1 MQHCRFLFGGFVYSR
16 GTKSTV
22 SAHMMKHSESMI
34 ASDNSPEVLI
44 SMLHEHKSQDHQGSR
59 SEYIRQIVQQPT
71 TSSSVSPRRAPLPP
85 KTIVQFWHD
94 LKHLP
99 LDVED
104 CIQTWAAWKSEGFGH
119 HIFEESA
126 AEQFIARSLGPRHKS
141 AFERCYHPAMKSD
154 YFRLC
159 YIFLNGGLYVD
170 ADDVC
175 ITDDLN
181 HLTEDGRLKL
191 QPLCY
196 DVGTATMVPPQ
207 SFLAP
212 RAFDPQWIFY
222 FNNNPLI
229 AGPGHPV
236 IELALEQATLS
247 LGEGEVEEF
256 PEIQSATGPGNIS
269 RSIFELGMNSGYD
282 LESHITVLG
291 NWESLAVSKWPLS
304 YRNDARNW
312 RLSNQT
318 RFDGGKLV

>member
-1 MQHCRFLFGGFVYSR
+1 
-16 GTKSTV
+16 
-22 SAHMMKHSESMI
+22 MKHTESMI
-34 ASDNSPEVLI
+34 ASDSSPEALI
-44 SMLHEHKSQDHQGSR
+44 SMPREHENQDHQKAR

-71 TSSSVSPRRAPLPP
+71 TSPSFSPRRTHLPP
-85 KTIVQFWHD
+85 KTIVQFWHN
-94 LKHLP
+94 LNQLP
-99 LDVED
+99 VDVEE
-104 CIQTWAAWKSEGFGH
+104 CIQTWAARKSEGFRH
-119 HIFEESA
+119 HLFEEST
-126 AEQFIARSLGPRHKS
+126 AERFIASSLGSRHRR

-159 YIFLNGGLYVD
+159 YIFLNGGFYVD

-175 ITDDLN
+175 VTEDLN

-196 DVGTATMVPPQ
+196 DVGTASMVPPQ

-212 RAFDPQWIFY
+212 NAFDPQWVFY

-236 IELALEQATLS
+236 IDRALEQATLS
-247 LGEGEVEEF
+247 LGEGEVEKF

-269 RSIFELGMNSGYD
+269 RSIFELGMGSGFD
-282 LESHITVLG
+282 VESHIAVLG
-291 NWESLAVSKWPLS
+291 NWESVAVSKWPLS

-318 RFDGGKLV
+318 RFNSGKQV

>member
-1 MQHCRFLFGGFVYSR
+1 
-16 GTKSTV
+16 
-22 SAHMMKHSESMI
+22 MMEHSESMI
-34 ASDNSPEVLI
+34 ASDSLPEVLI
-44 SMLHEHKSQDHQGSR
+44 SMPREHESQNHPGSC
-59 SEYIRQIVQQPT
+59 SEYIRQIVQKPA
-71 TSSSVSPRRAPLPP
+71 TSDLVSSRRAPRPP
-85 KTIVQFWHD
+85 NTIVQFWHD
-94 LKHLP
+94 LNHLP
-99 LDVED
+99 LDVEE
-104 CIQTWAAWKSEGFGH
+104 CIQTWAAWKSKGFEH
-119 HIFEESA
+119 HIYEESTA
-126 AEQFIARSLGPRHKS
+126 DRFIARSLSPRHKS

-181 HLTEDGRLKL
+181 HLIEDGRLKL

-196 DVGTATMVPPQ
+196 DVGTAAMVPPQ

-212 RAFDPQWIFY
+212 EAFDPQWIFY

-229 AGPGHPV
+229 AGPGDPV
-236 IELALEQATLS
+236 IEYALEQATLS
-247 LGEGEVEEF
+247 LGERKVDEF

-269 RSIFELGMNSGYD
+269 RSIFELGMNSDYN
-282 LESHITVLG
+282 LESHLAVLG
-291 NWESLAVSKWPLS
+291 NWDSLAVSKWPLS

-318 RFDGGKLV
+318 RFDSGKQV